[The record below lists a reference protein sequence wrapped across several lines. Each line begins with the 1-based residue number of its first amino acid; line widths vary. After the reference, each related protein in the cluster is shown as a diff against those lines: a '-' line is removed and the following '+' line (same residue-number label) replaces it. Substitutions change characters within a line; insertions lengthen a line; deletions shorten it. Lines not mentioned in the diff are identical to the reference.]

1 MVTFAESER
10 LLTMQEIT
18 SMTGLG
24 RRTIYDQMRRGVFP
38 VSLKLGERAIRWR
51 LSEIEEWLAQL
62 PRATGDLG

>member
-51 LSEIEEWLAQL
+51 LSEIEEWLSKL